1 MLALKILNFPN
12 RFRAEPSWHYK
23 VLLISRMSLE
33 RLIAAAEDAG
43 DNAKAERLNRRLRA
57 TTRIIE
63 KWGDYRDQKK
73 S

>member
-33 RLIAAAEDAG
+33 RLIAAAEDRG
-43 DNAKAERLNRRLRA
+43 DFGVASRLSRRLRA
-57 TTRIIE
+57 IDRII
-63 KWGDYRDQKK
+63 KNWGDHHGQKK

>member
-33 RLIAAAEDAG
+33 RLIAAAEDRG
-43 DNAKAERLNRRLRA
+43 DFEVASRLNRRLRA
-57 TTRIIE
+57 VNRIIGN
-63 KWGDYRDQKK
+63 WGDYYGQKK
-73 S
+73 N